1 MRRFALWLA
10 VDIILL
16 AVVLLIFVGDA
27 GPQQQPEVRTALP
40 PAPEGFTP
48 LPEYMPSTTCRV
60 CPVIQDGCGQPPEK
74 RLLGGFVASCTL
86 HVWTHQ
92 QGKQKFGITLFDGE
106 LPLARPASEEEA
118 WKAIMNFALKKK
130 PELLKRVGLVTT
142 KKDKK

>member
-74 RLLGGFVASCTL
+74 RILGGYVASCTT
-86 HVWTHQ
+86 HVWTHRR
-92 QGKQKFGITLFDGE
+92 GKERFGKTLFDGE
-106 LPLARPASEEEA
+106 LPLARPASKKEA
-118 WKAIMNFALKKK
+118 WQAVMHFVLETES
-130 PELLKRVGLVTT
+130 ELLKKAGLYVP